1 MEDNGGEEI
10 YLSGQLGDYVFF
22 CLLGG
27 MKPLL
32 SLILLL
38 TVSFV
43 LPNAIRAQSRPAADT
58 SYNEDYDKTFTKVE
72 VEAAFPG
79 GSAAWL
85 NFLNTHLVY
94 PKKAVSKKIE
104 GVVVVQF
111 IVDYEGN
118 VTSFVALTG
127 DPILQEAALK
137 AMKQSPNWI
146 PATQNGRKVR
156 SYKKQPIVF
165 KLQAN

>member
-1 MEDNGGEEI
+1 MENKGGEEI
-10 YLSGQLGDYVFF
+10 FLSGRLGDYVFF

-43 LPNAIRAQSRPAADT
+43 LPNVIRAQSRPAPDT
-58 SYNEDYDKTFTKVE
+58 SYKEDYDKTFTKVE

-79 GSAAWL
+79 GNSAWRD
-85 NFLNTHLVY
+85 FLYTHLVY
-94 PKKAVSKKIE
+94 PKQAVSKKIE

-118 VTSFVALTG
+118 VSSFVALTG
-127 DPILQEAALK
+127 DSILQEAALK
-137 AMKQSPNWI
+137 AMKESPKWI

-165 KLQAN
+165 KLQAS